1 MISNLM
7 TLHAVVLSI
16 ACYSLCF
23 QQDWPS
29 NIDAV
34 VLMSVLTQ
42 RVGKESLTYL
52 KLLDPQELPSIY
64 SRARPSLQTP
74 APIIQDGSNAAGGV

>member
-1 MISNLM
+1 MISDLM
-7 TLHAVVLSI
+7 KLHAVALSI
-16 ACYSLCF
+16 VYYPLCF
-23 QQDWPS
+23 QQGWAS

-34 VLMSVLTQ
+34 VLMSVLSQ
-42 RVGKESLTYL
+42 SVGKESLTYI

-74 APIIQDGSNAAGGV
+74 APIIQDGSNAA